1 MATKEKL
8 LLKLKE
14 SLNEYSKEEV
24 KKILKAYEFA
34 ELKHQGQKR
43 ASGEEFITHPLSV
56 AIKIRFESIID

>member
-14 SLNEYSKEEV
+14 AIAEYPKEKVE
-24 KKILKAYEFA
+24 KILKAYEFA

-56 AIKIRFESIID
+56 AINPP